1 MIEEHVMLQKR
12 LKKGDTVKV
21 IAGKE
26 KGKTGKIQ
34 STIAEKNRVIIE
46 KVNLIK
52 RHKRADAKGKGGIVE
67 KEGSI
72 HISNVMYLC
81 DKCGSGVRV
90 GYKILDDG
98 KKARV
103 CTKCQE
109 ILDT

>member
-1 MIEEHVMLQKR
+1 MLGKR
-12 LKKGDTVKV
+12 LKKGDIVRV

-26 KGKTGKIQ
+26 KGKTGKIL
-34 STIAEKNRVIIE
+34 STITDRQRVVVEKI
-46 KVNLIK
+46 NLIK
-52 RHKRADAKGKGGIVE
+52 RHKRPDAKGKGGIVE

-81 DKCGSGVRV
+81 SKCGTGVRI

-103 CTKCQE
+103 CAKCHE
-109 ILDT
+109 TLDA